1 MVVPMDARVKLDVA
15 APLVALH
22 LAPDVPPEAPLSMPQ
37 QAVSA
42 ARRRVFGERDGRWRL
57 AAVLGPA
64 FALTALAGLQ
74 SWRAMSADGMA
85 GLEWLALGLFVLNL
99 AWVSG
104 AAATAIAG
112 ALVLWARPEVRETA
126 KPFVTSSKT
135 AIVFPVYNEQP
146 ARVTAAAQA
155 VYDALARERAADAF
169 EIFFLSDTTDAAIAR
184 EEEVA
189 LARLRESR
197 PEAKIFYRRRVFNHG
212 RKAGNIAEF
221 VRRWGGRYDYMV
233 VFDAD
238 SLMSASSLMQ
248 LVQRMDMRPRTALV
262 QTLPATINAQTLF
275 ARSQQFAMRAY
286 GQIFGAGLAWWSGG
300 AGNFWGHNAIVRVRA
315 FAAHAGL
322 PVLPGKGPL
331 GGHIMSH
338 DFVEA
343 ALLRR
348 AGWRVE
354 IAPDISGSFEECP
367 PTLVDMA
374 ARDRRW
380 AQGNLQHVALLG
392 ARGFHPVSRAHM
404 LAGVMGY
411 LSAPMWFALI
421 VSSIALAWMG
431 HGGAGE
437 ADTTGGGGG
446 SLFFLTAMIVLS
458 TKWLAA
464 ALWLAG
470 RLPDWSRHPR
480 FLGGLMVETVVSALV
495 APIMMVNQTMA
506 IISTLTGVDAGWRPQ
521 VRERSGGS
529 IAELSGHYAV
539 HLVAGAALFLAALAH
554 DPMLAAWTSP
564 VALSLVFAAPISAAL
579 SRAPRT
585 RSWLWR
591 VMSTPEEAE
600 PPSVVRAARRAALRF
615 GGTRPAPAAEIRLPA
630 TPIPLPARPIEIEL
644 PQAGG

>member
-1 MVVPMDARVKLDVA
+1 MDARVKFDAGVLP
-15 APLVALH
+15 APLSF
-22 LAPDVPPEAPLSMPQ
+22 PDAPPEAPLPMPQ
-37 QAVSA
+37 QPVSA
-42 ARRRVFGERDGRWRL
+42 ARRRVQGEHDGGWRL

-64 FALTALAGLQ
+64 FALTALAAMQ
-74 SWRAMSADGMA
+74 SWRTMSADGMA
-85 GLEWLALGLFVLNL
+85 ALEWLALGLFVLNL

-112 ALVLWARPEVRETA
+112 ALVLWTTAEARGAP
-126 KPFVTSSKT
+126 KPFVTRSKT

-146 ARVTAAAQA
+146 GRVMAAAQA
-155 VYDALARERAADAF
+155 VYDALRLERAAEAF
-169 EIFFLSDTTDAAIAR
+169 EVFFLSDTTDAGIAR

-189 LARLRESR
+189 FVRLRETR
-197 PEAKIFYRRRVFNHG
+197 PEGAFFYRRRMLNHG

-221 VRRWGGRYDYMV
+221 VRRWGGRYNYMV

-238 SLMSASSLMQ
+238 SLMSAPSLIQ
-248 LVQRMDMRPRTALV
+248 LVQRMDARPRTALI
-262 QTLPATINAQTLF
+262 QTLPTAINAQTLF

-286 GQIFGAGLAWWSGG
+286 GRIFGTGLAWWSGG

-331 GGHIMSH
+331 GGHILSH

-354 IAPDISGSFEECP
+354 IAPDISGSFEESP

-380 AQGNLQHVALLG
+380 AQGNLQHMALLG

-411 LSAPMWFALI
+411 LSAPMWIALI

-437 ADTTGGGGG
+437 AHKTSGEGGN
-446 SLFFLTAMIVLS
+446 LFFLTAMIVLS

-464 ALWLAG
+464 ALWLVR
-470 RLPDWSRHPR
+470 RLPDWSQHPR
-480 FLGGLMVETVVSALV
+480 FLAGLMVEMVISALI
-495 APIMMVNQTMA
+495 APIMIVNQTTA
-506 IISTLTGVDAGWRPQ
+506 IVSTLTGIDAGWRPQ
-521 VRERSGGS
+521 VRERSGGTV
-529 IAELSGHYAV
+529 AELAGHYAV
-539 HLVAGAALFLAALAH
+539 HLVVGAALFLAALAH
-554 DPMLAAWTSP
+554 DPLLAAWTSP

-579 SRAPRT
+579 SRAPRQRT
-585 RSWLWR
+585 WLWR
-591 VMSTPEEAE
+591 VLSTPEEAE
-600 PPSVVRAARRAALRF
+600 PPPVVRAARRAALRF
-615 GGTRPAPAAEIRLPA
+615 GRSQPVRTEIRQPAAP
-630 TPIPLPARPIEIEL
+630 TPLPTRTIEIEL